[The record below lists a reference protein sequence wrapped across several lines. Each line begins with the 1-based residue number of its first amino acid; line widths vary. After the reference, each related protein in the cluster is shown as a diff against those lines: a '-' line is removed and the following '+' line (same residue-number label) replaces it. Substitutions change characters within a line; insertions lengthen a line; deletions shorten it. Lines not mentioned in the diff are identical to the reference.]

1 MGLLPELGIS
11 EWIGDRLGIPRNPI
25 TGGSQLFGERVESGG
40 ASRSWSPEPQ
50 VPSSTPA
57 ITRPSGGGT
66 PAQPQRTS
74 RYDELKA
81 IAEKGDLNPA
91 QRTEWEAMNQG
102 GGGGGNPDQR
112 LIDEI
117 NSMYSNSMNYLGQLE
132 GNANADY
139 NTAVGLTNQSYGLA
153 RQQSQSGYQQNLSA
167 LDMNQQELDANK
179 RSALAEAVRAYNALA
194 QQRISRFGGGS
205 SAGEAVGEL
214 ANQEYFRQQGGIEQV
229 YTREAGKIRQDITN
243 LNLFQKNT
251 EDQLNLQQQ
260 EALNGLRSELNNT
273 LARIQGM
280 RVETENARSQMRL
293 SAIQDSIS
301 RQQNIKLAFQ
311 EKAAQIREAVYT
323 KQAELTGKYD
333 NLLAVAD
340 AYDSG
345 QYYQPYMQNAFSGT
359 DLSQRGQGSAPTYNF
374 NPYSKNDDEE
384 NPFFEGGAFSG

>member
-40 ASRSWSPEPQ
+40 APRSWSPEPQ

-66 PAQPQRTS
+66 PAPVQRTS

-132 GNANADY
+132 GNAKSDY
-139 NTAVGLTNQSYGLA
+139 ETALGITNQSYGLA
-153 RQQSQSGYQQNLSA
+153 KQQSQAGYQQNLSA
-167 LDMNQQELDANK
+167 LDTNQQELDTNK
-179 RSALAEAVRAYNALA
+179 RSALSDAIRAYNALK

-214 ANQEYFRQQGGIEQV
+214 ANQEYFRQQGGIEKV
-229 YTREAGKIRQDITN
+229 YASEAGKIRQSITQ
-243 LNLFQKNT
+243 LNLMQKNY
-251 EDQLNLQQQ
+251 EDQLALQQQ
-260 EALNGLRSELNNT
+260 EALAGLKTELNNK
-273 LARIQGM
+273 LAQIQGM
-280 RVETENARSQMRL
+280 RVETENAKSQMRL
-293 SAIQDSIS
+293 SAIQDSIN
-301 RQQNIKLAFQ
+301 RAQNIKLGFQ
-311 EKAAQIREAVYT
+311 ERAASIREAVYS
-323 KQAELTGKYD
+323 KQAELTGNY
-333 NLLAVAD
+333 NQLLAMAD
-340 AYDSG
+340 AYDAG
-345 QYYQPYMQNAFSGT
+345 QYYDPYTTNAYSGA
-359 DLSQRGQGSAPTYNF
+359 DLSQRGQGSTPAYRF
-374 NPYSKNDDEE
+374 NPYSGEDDDE
-384 NPFFEGGAFSG
+384 NPFFDGGASRS